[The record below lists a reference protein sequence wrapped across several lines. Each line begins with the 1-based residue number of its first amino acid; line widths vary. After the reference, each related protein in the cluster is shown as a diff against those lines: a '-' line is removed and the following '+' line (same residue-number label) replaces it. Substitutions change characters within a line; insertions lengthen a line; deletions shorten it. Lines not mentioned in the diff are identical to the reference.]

1 MIHGAT
7 KIMDSLSAS
16 LTDKVRAAS
25 VLYENIGLPIPNKI
39 LSFSKMLEHSN
50 DSHQEQPAIKQQ
62 LIDALLWLHA
72 HQDKWG
78 QVSDARVELDMCLFK
93 YTHTQQY
100 QAAKWRIQGFRQL
113 TMPGTVL
120 STVTQLE
127 DIMWKGENVAPSPD
141 PLAALTYTL
150 QVLRKAY
157 VALTIA
163 SSSQ

>member
-1 MIHGAT
+1 
-7 KIMDSLSAS
+7 MDTLSGT

-25 VLYENIGLPIPNKI
+25 VLYENIGLPIPDKI
-39 LSFSKMLEHSN
+39 LSFSKMLEPSN
-50 DSHQEQPAIKQQ
+50 DSHRFEEQPAIEQQ
-62 LIDALLWLHA
+62 LSDALLWLHE

-150 QVLRKAY
+150 QVLRKAS

-163 SSSQ
+163 SK